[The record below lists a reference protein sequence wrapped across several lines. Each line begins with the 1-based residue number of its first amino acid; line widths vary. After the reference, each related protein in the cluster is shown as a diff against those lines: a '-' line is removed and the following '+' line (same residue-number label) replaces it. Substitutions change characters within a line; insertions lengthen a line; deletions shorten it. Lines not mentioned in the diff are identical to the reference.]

1 MAAIVISTTTERT
14 AAAIMVPLSVVR
26 ELVTSG
32 GKQSGLHRSGSSVV
46 TLGFGWFTRTRAV
59 LSNTSRFNSSCIP
72 LQLKYP
78 QILSTPK
85 STEILK
91 HSV

>member
-14 AAAIMVPLSVVR
+14 AAAIMVPLSVVC

-46 TLGFGWFTRTRAV
+46 RLVHVQFYPTLPGLTQAV
-59 LSNTSRFNSSCIP
+59 FHCS
-72 LQLKYP
+72 
-78 QILSTPK
+78 
-85 STEILK
+85 
-91 HSV
+91 